1 MTVGSVVDQVL
12 LKRTGMTM
20 DLGIKGKRALVLS
33 AGGGLGGAIAVALAK
48 EGALVCIAGRSEESL
63 AATAER
69 VQAVG
74 GQVRTY
80 VWDLSVSEQCRE
92 GVRKILADVGG
103 IDILINNTGG
113 PQPGP
118 AFGQSSENWRA
129 AFESMVISVIGI
141 TDLLLPGMRERG
153 WGRVITSTSSGVVA
167 PIANLALSNV
177 ARASLLG
184 WSKTLARDVAKDGIT
199 SNVVIPG
206 RIGTNRT
213 RFLDEARAKREGR
226 DVESVEAES
235 AASIPLGRYGT
246 TDEYADVVTFLASER
261 ASYVTGTTVRIDGGL
276 IPSI

>member
-12 LKRTGMTM
+12 LKLTGMTM
-20 DLGIKGKRALVLS
+20 NLGIKGKRALVLS

-80 VWDLSVSEQCRE
+80 VWDLSESEQCRE
-92 GVRKILADVGG
+92 GVQKILADVGG

-118 AFGQSSENWRA
+118 AFGQSAENWRA

-153 WGRVITSTSSGVVA
+153 WGRVITSTSSGWLRPLRILHFPMSRV
-167 PIANLALSNV
+167 PRCWGGPRPWLGTWP
-177 ARASLLG
+177 RMASPRM
-184 WSKTLARDVAKDGIT
+184 WS
-199 SNVVIPG
+199 
-206 RIGTNRT
+206 
-213 RFLDEARAKREGR
+213 FL
-226 DVESVEAES
+226 
-235 AASIPLGRYGT
+235 AASVRTARGSLT
-246 TDEYADVVTFLASER
+246 KR
-261 ASYVTGTTVRIDGGL
+261 A
-276 IPSI
+276 PSAKGAMSSRSKRRAPQAFHWGATAPRTNMPMW